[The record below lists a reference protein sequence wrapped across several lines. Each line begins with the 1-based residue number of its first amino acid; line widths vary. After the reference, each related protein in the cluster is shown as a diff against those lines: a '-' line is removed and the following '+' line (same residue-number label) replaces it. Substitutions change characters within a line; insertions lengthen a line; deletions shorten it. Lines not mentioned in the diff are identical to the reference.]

1 MSSEQSEPDIWHKKL
16 PQSVNMISLLVER
29 YGPFAFG
36 VVLLLAVWEMVARPQ
51 IESHKVDFAQQQ
63 QLVTELREVS
73 RTFLIVGEQQKA
85 TADVLRT
92 TTELLAKTAQKLA
105 DAEKAIQ

>member
-1 MSSEQSEPDIWHKKL
+1 MSNQEQADIWHRKL

-36 VVLLLAVWEMVARPQ
+36 VILLLAVWETVARPQ
-51 IESHKVDFAQQQ
+51 IESHRVDFAQQQ
-63 QLVTELREVS
+63 ALVTELREVS
-73 RTFLIVGEQQKA
+73 RTFVVVGEQQKA

-92 TTELLAKTAQKLA
+92 TTELLAKTAQKLSDIEA
-105 DAEKAIQ
+105 NK